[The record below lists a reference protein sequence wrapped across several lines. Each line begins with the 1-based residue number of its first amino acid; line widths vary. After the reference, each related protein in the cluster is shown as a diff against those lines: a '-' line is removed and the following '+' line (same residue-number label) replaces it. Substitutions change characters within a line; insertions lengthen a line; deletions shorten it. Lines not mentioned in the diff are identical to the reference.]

1 MIDAT
6 KKEALLFIRLVVGY
20 GTFYFLNNALTEA
33 LYVVPGAHIV
43 HLPSGLK
50 IFMVMIAGM
59 TGALAIAVVGF
70 LWSVLFMF
78 KENYLLTM
86 ILSLISGMVPW
97 LTVFI
102 LSKKFQ
108 LNRDLSN
115 LDWKKLLVIVIT
127 FALLNSIC
135 LQFIVYR
142 FGESTSLMNG
152 IWVMLVGD
160 VTGIF
165 IVIYSLR
172 FLMKVL
178 EAVSP
183 RFTDKSKKLTKYAKE
198 PKTIQTS

>member
-1 MIDAT
+1 
-6 KKEALLFIRLVVGY
+6 LVVGY

-115 LDWKKLLVIVIT
+115 LDWKK
-127 FALLNSIC
+127 NRYC
-135 LQFIVYR
+135 
-142 FGESTSLMNG
+142 
-152 IWVMLVGD
+152 
-160 VTGIF
+160 
-165 IVIYSLR
+165 
-172 FLMKVL
+172 
-178 EAVSP
+178 
-183 RFTDKSKKLTKYAKE
+183 
-198 PKTIQTS
+198 